1 MRHSRLTWSDAER
14 LTQEICRQITLD
26 GWRPDLVVAVTR
38 GGAVP
43 GTLISQYLDVPMQPL
58 RVSLRQHTECESNLW
73 LAESA
78 FGVNRP
84 EETGISGARWD
95 PALRRNILIVD
106 DINDS
111 GATFD
116 WIVTDWQA
124 GCFPQERETWNTV
137 WNRTTRF
144 AVLVDNLSSQAKL
157 KMDYTGQEINKAEED
172 VWIDFPWE
180 VWWR

>member
-14 LTQEICRQITLD
+14 LTQEVCRQISLSD
-26 GWRPDLVVAVTR
+26 WRPDLVVAVTR
-38 GGAVP
+38 GGAIP
-43 GTLISQYLDVPMQPL
+43 GVLISQYFDVAMQPL
-58 RVSLRQHTECESNLW
+58 RVSLRQHAECESNLW
-73 LAESA
+73 LAEQA
-78 FGVNRP
+78 FGANRP
-84 EETGISGARWD
+84 EETGITGARWD
-95 PALRRNILIVD
+95 PALRKNILIVD

-116 WIVTDWQA
+116 WIVKDWQS
-124 GCFPQERETWNTV
+124 GCFPQETETWTTV

-144 AVLVDNLSSQAKL
+144 AVLVDNLASNARL
-157 KMDYTGQEINKAEED
+157 PVDYAGSEINKAEED

>member
-14 LTQEICRQITLD
+14 LTQQLCRQITLSD
-26 GWRPDLVVAVTR
+26 WRPDVVVAVTR

-43 GTLISQYLDVPMQPL
+43 GVLISQYFDVAMQPL
-58 RVSLRQHTECESNLW
+58 RVSLRQHAECESNLW
-73 LAESA
+73 LAEQA

-84 EETGISGARWD
+84 EETGITGARWD

-116 WIVTDWQA
+116 WIVADWQA
-124 GCFPQERETWNTV
+124 GCFPLELETWRTI
-137 WNRTTRF
+137 WNSTTRF
-144 AVLVDNLSSQAKL
+144 AVLVDNLASNARL
-157 KMDYTGQEINKAEED
+157 PVDYAGSEINKAEED

-180 VWWR
+180 VWWH